1 MILQVVPSN
10 PSKFRWDDVL
20 RIKDLRWWQRM
31 VGWLVGFWIFPKSW
45 EIAMGFVV
53 VLEGWVYVPIND
65 VEIIQFKCLFFKLC
79 WRSPFP
85 FLSSQ
90 NVSLWNVCLDVR
102 LSAAPAK
109 NGWTHHTSQLSFLS
123 SMFFPSCFIF
133 SQIDFGMRW
142 KGLSRWWFP
151 TIFIVTPK
159 RWSNLTVRIFFRWVG
174 EKPPTIVIITINVCL
189 NNHLKAS

>member
-1 MILQVVPSN
+1 
-10 PSKFRWDDVL
+10 
-20 RIKDLRWWQRM
+20 M

-45 EIAMGFVV
+45 EITMGFVV

-85 FLSSQ
+85 SLSSQ

-109 NGWTHHTSQLSFLS
+109 NGWTHQTSQLSFLS
-123 SMFFPSCFIF
+123 SMFFRRVLFFLRLTSECDEKGYLGGGFQQFLLLPRRDDPIWRCAYF
-133 SQIDFGMRW
+133 SDELV
-142 KGLSRWWFP
+142 K
-151 TIFIVTPK
+151 
-159 RWSNLTVRIFFRWVG
+159 
-174 EKPPTIVIITINVCL
+174 
-189 NNHLKAS
+189 NHQL